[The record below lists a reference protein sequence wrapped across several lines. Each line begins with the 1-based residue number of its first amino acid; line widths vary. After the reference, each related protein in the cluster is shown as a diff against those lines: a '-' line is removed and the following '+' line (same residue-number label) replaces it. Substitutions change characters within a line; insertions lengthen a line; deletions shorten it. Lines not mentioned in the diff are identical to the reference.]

1 MKKVMAMM
9 LTAALTVSMAAV
21 AVSAGEAEITTVE
34 EGELHMATNAAFPPY
49 EMTSDD
55 GGYEGIDVEIAT
67 AIAEKLGLEL
77 VVDDMDFSSV
87 IASVQ
92 SGKADIAMA
101 GLTVNEERKK
111 NIDFT
116 DTYATGVQ
124 VIIVPEGSEIQSA
137 DDLSSDILIGC
148 QEATTGYIYCSDDY
162 GEDAVI
168 AYQNGA
174 TAIQALLSGKVD
186 CIVIDSEPAK
196 QFVEANEGLTILDTE
211 YVTEDYA
218 IGISKEN
225 TALLDAVNGA
235 LNELIEDGTVEEII
249 GKYISAE

>member
-55 GGYEGIDVEIAT
+55 GGFEGIDVEIAT

-77 VVDDMDFSSV
+77 VIDDMDFSSV

-186 CIVIDSEPAK
+186 CVVIDSEPAK